1 MAHLITIPP
10 ILDME
15 AEENIWISNKLKLHG
30 DWQKLLPNHSEIIV
44 ECSHLQ
50 QLSTAGLQLL
60 MALKKAFE
68 DAGKQITMRNFSDNI
83 KADLRFLGMDKY
95 FN

>member
-15 AEENIWISNKLKLHG
+15 AAVKLHG
-30 DWQKLLPNHSEIIV
+30 DWQKLLPNHSKIIV